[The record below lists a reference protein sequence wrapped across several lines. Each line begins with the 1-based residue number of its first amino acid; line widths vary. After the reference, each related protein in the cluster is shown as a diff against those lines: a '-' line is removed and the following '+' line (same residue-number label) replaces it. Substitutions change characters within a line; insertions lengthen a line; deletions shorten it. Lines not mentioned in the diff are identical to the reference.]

1 MTTAAELFSLQEIDL
16 ALDRATSRLADIEA
30 ELGER
35 DDLTDARNVVLEKE
49 GAAAQIRSRQ
59 TDLEW
64 SLEEARGKASQIEA
78 KLYSGTVRNPKE
90 LSDLDADLRSLK
102 TQVLKREDALLGLL
116 VELEEAES
124 ELTGAQTTLAEID
137 AQWSAGQGELRR
149 EKAEIEPEVE
159 RLQSSREAESAGI
172 DRAALSLYQALRQRR
187 AGQAVA
193 RVERGMCQGCRITLP
208 VSVLQKVRT
217 GISLVQCV
225 SCERMLLVS

>member
-116 VELEEAES
+116 VELE
-124 ELTGAQTTLAEID
+124 
-137 AQWSAGQGELRR
+137 
-149 EKAEIEPEVE
+149 
-159 RLQSSREAESAGI
+159 
-172 DRAALSLYQALRQRR
+172 
-187 AGQAVA
+187 
-193 RVERGMCQGCRITLP
+193 
-208 VSVLQKVRT
+208 
-217 GISLVQCV
+217 
-225 SCERMLLVS
+225 

>member
-16 ALDRATSRLADIEA
+16 ALDKATARLVEIEGA
-30 ELGER
+30 LGESEE
-35 DDLTDARNVVLEKE
+35 LIDARSVVLEKE

-116 VELEEAES
+116 VELEDAES
-124 ELTGAQTTLAEID
+124 ELRGAQTTLAEID